1 MRRLAASL
9 LLTASVAMGAVAP
22 AQAVEVNVR
31 VPILHC
37 EITVTTYD
45 ASLSARWL
53 KVTFEGSG
61 HNSVHQDCVTRPA

>member
-1 MRRLAASL
+1 MRRVAAAL
-9 LLTASVAMGAVAP
+9 TLTASLALGTAP
-22 AQAVEVNVR
+22 ALAVEKTVH
-31 VPILHC
+31 VPVAHC

-61 HNSVHQDCVTRPA
+61 RNSARQDCVNP